1 MKKSFILT
9 LVLLLALSG
18 CAKTQPET
26 TTAPSTEP
34 VTSASTTAPTTVPTT
49 APTTVPTTEPV
60 TEPTEPELEVPAG
73 ATELSAEEI
82 DFFADLLEQE
92 ASFEGFP
99 GNNWYNLALG
109 CVFETPAEIDFY
121 QLFRQG
127 NGDSVKSE
135 YELAYLQTDPFIS
148 LDMDNSSVSTAEMED
163 VFQTYFGCSMEDT
176 EKRGLDEF
184 LYYPATDRYYRISS
198 GNKYVWDFTVRTGYT
213 LSNGNILLYID
224 VPYTGIYAYTL
235 RPVSE
240 GYHIVSNRLYFDR
253 ERHEEPVPEPAAP
266 EGGVPLTAEE
276 LAEFDTL
283 FTQPRNTGRCEP
295 TNWYNVALN
304 QRFSEPSQLDWISL
318 FGEGA
323 RGEDVPY
330 NLTEAE
336 EEFLKTR
343 PDVTMYDGLV
353 YLSRETVEDVLANY
367 FGLTIPEAEQY
378 GLNKTLAYFP
388 DTDRYY
394 CPACGGLTKHVAFA
408 AGYTLPNGDILL
420 YRAASGSWKATT
432 LRPTDTGYIV
442 IANNFVET
450 P

>member
-1 MKKSFILT
+1 M
-9 LVLLLALSG
+9 
-18 CAKTQPET
+18 
-26 TTAPSTEP
+26 
-34 VTSASTTAPTTVPTT
+34 
-49 APTTVPTTEPV
+49 
-60 TEPTEPELEVPAG
+60 EVPAG

-82 DFFADLLEQE
+82 DFFADLLEQK
-92 ASFEGFP
+92 ASSEGFP

-198 GNKYVWDFTVRTGYT
+198 GNNYVWDFTVRTGYT
-213 LSNGNILLYID
+213 LSNGDILLYVD

-240 GYHIVSNRLYFDR
+240 GYHILSNRLYFDR

-304 QRFSEPSQLDWISL
+304 QRFSEPSQLNWASL
-318 FGEGA
+318 FGEGP
-323 RGEDVPY
+323 RGEDMPIT
-330 NLTEAE
+330 LSEPLE
-336 EEFLKTR
+336 
-343 PDVTMYDGLV
+343 VTIP
-353 YLSRETVEDVLANY
+353 RETVEIVLRDY
-367 FGLTIPEAEQY
+367 FGLTLAEAEEY
-378 GLNKTLAYFP
+378 GLNKVLYYTPA
-388 DTDRYY
+388 TDSYT
-394 CPACGGLTKHVAFA
+394 CGFCNSLTKHVHFA
-408 AGYTLPNGDILL
+408 AGYTLANGDILL

-442 IANNFVET
+442 LANNFVET

>member
-1 MKKSFILT
+1 MKRLT
-9 LVLLLALSG
+9 CLLLLLFLLSG
-18 CAKTQPET
+18 CAKAQPET

-34 VTSASTTAPTTVPTT
+34 VTSAATTAPTTVSTM

-60 TEPTEPELEVPAG
+60 TEPELEVPAG

-82 DFFADLLEQE
+82 DFFADLLEQKT
-92 ASFEGFP
+92 SSEGFP

-135 YELAYLQTDPFIS
+135 YELAYLQTDPFIN
-148 LDMDNSSVSTAEMED
+148 LEMDNSSVSTAEIED

-184 LYYPATDRYYRISS
+184 LYFPATDRYYRISS
-198 GNKYVWDFTVRTGYT
+198 GNNYVWDFTVRTGYS
-213 LSNGNILLYID
+213 LSSGDILLYVD
-224 VPYTGIYAYTL
+224 VPYSGIYAYTL

-240 GYHIVSNRLYFDR
+240 GYRIVSNLLYFDR
-253 ERHEEPVPEPAAP
+253 LPHEEPAPEPAAP

-304 QRFSEPSQLDWISL
+304 QQFSEPSQLDWISL

-330 NLTEAE
+330 VLTEAE

-343 PDVTMYDGLV
+343 PDVTMFGDLV
-353 YLSRETVEDVLANY
+353 YLSRETVENVLANY
-367 FGLTIPEAEQY
+367 FGLTLAEAEQY
-378 GLNKTLAYFP
+378 GLNKNLAYFP

-394 CPACGGLTKHVAFA
+394 CPACGGLTKHVHFA
-408 AGYTLPNGDILL
+408 AGYTLANGDILL

-432 LRPTDTGYIV
+432 LRPTDTGYIIV
-442 IANNFVET
+442 ANNLIET

>member
-34 VTSASTTAPTTVPTT
+34 ATSAATAD
-49 APTTVPTTEPV
+49 PTTEPV

-82 DFFADLLEQE
+82 DFFADLLEQK
-92 ASFEGFP
+92 ASSEGFP

-213 LSNGNILLYID
+213 LSNGNILLYVD
-224 VPYTGIYAYTL
+224 VPYRGIYAYTL

-240 GYHIVSNRLYFDR
+240 GYHIVSNLLYFDR
-253 ERHEEPVPEPAAP
+253 ERH
-266 EGGVPLTAEE
+266 EE

-330 NLTEAE
+330 NLTEAG

-343 PDVTMYDGLV
+343 PDVTMFGDVV

-394 CPACGGLTKHVAFA
+394 CPSNNSLTKHVHFA
-408 AGYTLPNGDILL
+408 AGYTLANGDILL

>member
-1 MKKSFILT
+1 MKKSIILT

-18 CAKTQPET
+18 CAKAQPET

-34 VTSASTTAPTTVPTT
+34 VTSASTTAPTTASTT
-49 APTTVPTTEPV
+49 TPTTVPTTEPV
-60 TEPTEPELEVPAG
+60 TEPTEPELEAPAG
-73 ATELSAEEI
+73 ATELNADEI
-82 DFFADLLEQE
+82 NFFADLLEQKT
-92 ASFEGFP
+92 SSEGFP

-109 CVFETPAEIDFY
+109 CEFETSAEIDFY

-127 NGDSVKSE
+127 NGESVKSE

-213 LSNGNILLYID
+213 LSNGDILLYVDI
-224 VPYTGIYAYTL
+224 PYRGIYVYTL

-253 ERHEEPVPEPAAP
+253 LPHEEPAPEPAAP
-266 EGGVPLTAEE
+266 EGGVPLTDEE

-304 QRFSEPSQLDWISL
+304 QRFSEPSQLNWASL
-318 FGEGA
+318 FGEGP
-323 RGEDVPY
+323 RGEDMPIT
-330 NLTEAE
+330 LSEPLE
-336 EEFLKTR
+336 
-343 PDVTMYDGLV
+343 VTIP
-353 YLSRETVEDVLANY
+353 RETVEIVLRDY
-367 FGLTIPEAEQY
+367 FGLSLAEAEEY
-378 GLNKTLAYFP
+378 GLNKVLYYTP
-388 DTDRYY
+388 DTDSYT
-394 CPACGGLTKHVAFA
+394 CGFCNSLTKHVAFA

-420 YRAASGSWKATT
+420 YQTGGTWWKATT

-442 IANNFVET
+442 VANNFVET

>member
-1 MKKSFILT
+1 MKKSIILT

-34 VTSASTTAPTTVPTT
+34 VTSAATTTPTTAPTTT
-49 APTTVPTTEPV
+49 PTTVPTTEPV

-82 DFFADLLEQE
+82 DFFADLLEQK
-92 ASFEGFP
+92 ASSEGFP

-198 GNKYVWDFTVRTGYT
+198 GNNYVWDFTVRTGYT
-213 LSNGNILLYID
+213 LSNGNILLYVD
-224 VPYTGIYAYTL
+224 VPYRGIYAYTL

-240 GYHIVSNRLYFDR
+240 GYHIVFNRLYFDR

-276 LAEFDTL
+276 LTEFDTL

-323 RGEDVPY
+323 RGEDMPIT
-330 NLTEAE
+330 LSEPLE
-336 EEFLKTR
+336 
-343 PDVTMYDGLV
+343 VTIP
-353 YLSRETVEDVLANY
+353 RETVEIVLRDY
-367 FGLTIPEAEQY
+367 FGLTLAEAEEY
-378 GLNKTLAYFP
+378 GLNKVLYYTP
-388 DTDRYY
+388 DTDSYT
-394 CPACGGLTKHVAFA
+394 CGFCNSLTKHVAFA
-408 AGYTLPNGDILL
+408 AGYTLANGDILL

-442 IANNFVET
+442 VANNFVDT